1 MIRKAMLLYN
11 RCWYEDVKILVE
23 VSSWRF
29 LLKIY
34 LEILRIYLEIWGFQ
48 QRNKDLTMKIFY
60 KDMVIYLET

>member
-1 MIRKAMLLYN
+1 MLLYN